1 MRIAYYVSRITVR
14 RPERVAEILREEI
27 SQIVSFELDD
37 PRVLPATVTDV
48 RVSENLRD
56 AKVYVL
62 VEGDE
67 TEINAALS
75 ALRHAAPYIRKQV
88 AFALDLRHAPALHFT
103 RDTVE
108 ERANRIEDL
117 LSEINKEGNRE

>member
-1 MRIAYYVSRITVR
+1 MR
-14 RPERVAEILREEI
+14 RPERVAEMLREEI

-48 RVSENLRD
+48 RVSDNLRD

-67 TEINAALS
+67 AEINAALS
-75 ALRHAAPYIRKQV
+75 ALRHAAPYVRKQV
-88 AFALDLRHAPALHFT
+88 ALALDLRHAPALHFT
-103 RDTVE
+103 RDTIE